1 MYALCITSKGVIEMS
16 KALLVN
22 YSGKPIAPGS
32 LIFDNGMGNLAGS
45 LLKENHDVLVLDY
58 GTIDTIKKFK
68 IPKKDIKEL
77 KDLISAAIKS
87 LEKEKDIEDE
97 LRELYS
103 KRKKIEEIE
112 KKKIKT
118 IAKEISDK
126 VNEFNADFVGFK
138 LWNGDGFIGSV
149 QIAEELRK
157 EYHELPLFA
166 GGPHVDWF
174 REKIYKKTN
183 VFDAI
188 AYGEGEETIVALAE
202 YAMNG
207 DKLEDIPN
215 LIFKQNNDIKINPIK
230 RIENLDD
237 IAMPV
242 YDEKIYPSM
251 KGNQKIKFIVLDES
265 RGCPNNCNFCIQP
278 IKSGRWRVKSA
289 ERVVEEMEEA
299 IDKYGIHTFRYG
311 GSNTPIKTA
320 VEIAKK
326 IIERGID
333 VDYNSFGHAR
343 TADYESYKIL
353 KESGCFALFFGI
365 ESGSQYILDKS
376 INKKVTMEQQKNAI
390 LAAKKAG
397 IFSVASVIFP
407 APLETEK
414 TKQET
419 LDFLLETNP
428 DSTVIQFPGV
438 YVGTEWARN
447 PEKYNI
453 ELVDPETFGES
464 LMNYKIR
471 LLFPTVLWDPLPYK
485 VNGKTS
491 SEFTKETTEFT
502 KLIEK
507 KGIPTAVAD
516 DIALMAHYLKKSPM
530 ELKNDFVNMFSS
542 NNYNQIQNTVKEIN
556 KSVLRKDDK

>member
-1 MYALCITSKGVIEMS
+1 MS
-16 KALLVN
+16 KAVLVN

-45 LLKENHDVLVLDY
+45 LVRKNHDVLVLDY
-58 GTIDTIKKFK
+58 GTVDTIKKFK
-68 IPKKDIKEL
+68 MPEKNIMELKEL
-77 KDLISAAIKS
+77 ISS
-87 LEKEKDIEDE
+87 TMDGLERGKNIEDE
-97 LRELYS
+97 LKELYS
-103 KRKKIEEIE
+103 KRNEIEEIE
-112 KKKIKT
+112 RKKIT
-118 IAKEISDK
+118 VIAEEISDK
-126 VNEFNADFVGFK
+126 VHELNADFVGFK

-149 QIAEELRK
+149 QIAEKLRK
-157 EYHELPLFA
+157 EYPELLLFA

-174 REKIYKKTN
+174 REKIYKRTDA
-183 VFDAI
+183 FDAI
-188 AYGEGEETIVALAE
+188 AYGEGEETIVDLAE
-202 YAMNG
+202 YAKNRKG
-207 DKLEDIPN
+207 LEDIPN
-215 LIFKQNNDIKINPIK
+215 LIFKQDGKIKINPIK

-242 YDEKIYPSM
+242 YDEEIYPSM
-251 KGNQKIKFIVLDES
+251 KGDQKIKFIVLDES

-289 ERVVEEMEEA
+289 ERVVNEMEEA
-299 IDKYGIHTFRYG
+299 IENYGIHTFRYG

-326 IIERGID
+326 IIEKDID

-365 ESGSQYILDKS
+365 ESGSQYILDES
-376 INKKVTMEQQKNAI
+376 INKRATIEQQKNAI

-397 IFSVASVIFP
+397 IFSVASIIFP
-407 APLETEK
+407 APLETEQ

-419 LDFLLETNP
+419 LDFLFETRP

-438 YVGTEWARN
+438 YIGTEWARN

-453 ELVDPETFGES
+453 ELTDPETFGES

-471 LLFPTVLWDPLPYK
+471 LLFPTFLWDPLPYK

-491 SEFTKETTEFT
+491 SEFTKDTTEFT
-502 KLIEK
+502 KLVEK

-516 DIALMAHYLKKSPM
+516 DIALMAYYLKKPT
-530 ELKNDFVNMFSS
+530 LDLRDDFVNMFSS
-542 NNYNQIQNTVKEIN
+542 NKYNQIQTTVKEIN
-556 KSVLRKDDK
+556 KSVLRKDGR